1 MAVPKRT
8 VGFQCHSFVL
18 KNTSVDM
25 WNVIAQ
31 GLNTSKEHVLR
42 SRDTFLE
49 VDDPHGH
56 IKKMLQTSVIN
67 TMTKNGIRNYKRK
80 LKIRDVCLVLCA
92 IHGLGLANNL
102 RV

>member
-1 MAVPKRT
+1 
-8 VGFQCHSFVL
+8 
-18 KNTSVDM
+18 M
-25 WNVIAQ
+25 WNAIAQ

-42 SRDTFLE
+42 SRGTFLE

-56 IKKMLQTSVIN
+56 IKKLLQTSVLN
-67 TMTKNGIRNYKRK
+67 TMRKNGIPNHK
-80 LKIRDVCLVLCA
+80 LKLEIGDICLVLCA